1 MGHAYQ
7 NYANEAAECQFAC
20 PGHHTLTIL
29 LGRLSK
35 PGSHS
40 VLGECKEKKKTPWSI
55 KHISHDSKKMLW
67 PENHLVYLKIPLS
80 YHCVRI

>member
-40 VLGECKEKKKTPWSI
+40 VLGERKEKKQ
-55 KHISHDSKKMLW
+55 
-67 PENHLVYLKIPLS
+67 NHLGLLNTFHMTQKKKKCFGQKI
-80 YHCVRI
+80 IWFI